1 MNIYWKKQEGGATSE
16 FAEIEDYIDESVT
29 VWFPNPRKKD
39 EQWIYPGNGEKSHCE
54 IWFRN
59 VIVIGKNS
67 IFWSTFIGKSGTRKK
82 YGQII

>member
-39 EQWIYPGNGEKSHCE
+39 EHWIYPGRDNREADE
-54 IWFRN
+54 I
-59 VIVIGKNS
+59 
-67 IFWSTFIGKSGTRKK
+67 
-82 YGQII
+82 Y